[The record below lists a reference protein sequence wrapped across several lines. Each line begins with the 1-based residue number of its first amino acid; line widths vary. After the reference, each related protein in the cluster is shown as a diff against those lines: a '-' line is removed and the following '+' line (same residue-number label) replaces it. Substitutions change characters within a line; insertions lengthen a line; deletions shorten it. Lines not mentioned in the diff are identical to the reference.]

1 MMVGA
6 DCFICRR
13 PLPLDQAVAFMD
25 KQQVIHVACYRP
37 PAPHIGR
44 LPNPMSPRA
53 RERRVATRAGRS
65 ADAGLAG

>member
-6 DCFICRR
+6 DCLICRR
-13 PLPLDQAVAFMD
+13 PLPLDQAVAFVD

-37 PAPHIGR
+37 PAPHISGV
-44 LPNPMSPRA
+44 PKPVAPRA
-53 RERRVATRAGRS
+53 RERRVATRSGRS